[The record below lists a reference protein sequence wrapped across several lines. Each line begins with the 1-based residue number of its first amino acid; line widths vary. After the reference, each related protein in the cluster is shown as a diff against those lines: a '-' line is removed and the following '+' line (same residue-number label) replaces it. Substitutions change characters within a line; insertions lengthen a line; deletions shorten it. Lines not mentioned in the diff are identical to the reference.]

1 VRDNR
6 IAEIWEKFAG
16 RKGLFSLE
24 HRLFNATCAITIA
37 ILLIFIPFN
46 FVIGLNDVGYMFIA
60 GGLLCAYVYY
70 LSRVKMKYQWGA
82 TVFTLT
88 FLTVLCGNYLLN
100 DGIDGPTLIG
110 FYLSFQFV
118 MVMKPVRQY
127 WIWAAL
133 HITLVIGLFWL
144 QGTYPELIRHNY
156 SGYEVEA
163 VDKTVT
169 FLVVMVFTLFTYSFI
184 RRNYHFEKLSAERRA
199 EAIETQHLQIAA
211 QHLQLERLNQEKNKM
226 FSIISHDLKSPL
238 DSIRSYLMLLS
249 ENMIEPEER
258 AEFEQ
263 QLLTVTNNTTELL
276 QNLLSWSKSQMDGSV
291 AKNKTLNA
299 YETLYTTLDA
309 QQSIAEN
316 KGIALSYSIDDS
328 VEVIADAD
336 MLQLVVRNLVS
347 NAIKFTPEGGNIKIK
362 SFVNN
367 GHCEIAIRDSGRG
380 IPAEMQPDIFTLKT
394 SSTYGTNNEKGV
406 GLGLVLCKEFTE
418 LQGGRIWFESEEGVG
433 TTFWLSLQMPAY
445 NQLEMFGS

>member
-1 VRDNR
+1 MS
-6 IAEIWEKFAG
+6 FT
-16 RKGLFSLE
+16 LE
-24 HRLFNATCAITIA
+24 HRVFNATCVITMA

-46 FVIGLNDVGYMFIA
+46 FFIGLTEVGIIFTI
-60 GGLLCAYVYY
+60 GGLFCVYIYY
-70 LSRVKMKYQWGA
+70 LSRVKMKYRA
-82 TVFTLT
+82 STTVFALVM
-88 FLTVLCGNYLLN
+88 LSVLCCNYLLN

-110 FYLSFQFV
+110 FYLSFQFI
-118 MVMKPVRQY
+118 MTMKPIREY
-127 WIWAAL
+127 WGWAIL
-133 HITLVIGLFWL
+133 HIVVLVALFCL
-144 QGTYPELIRHNY
+144 QGAYPHHVKQTYSTYTI
-156 SGYEVEA
+156 EA
-163 VDKTVT
+163 IDKTVT
-169 FLVVMVFTLFTYSFI
+169 YIVVMVFTMFTYSFI
-184 RRNYHFEKLSAERRA
+184 RRNYHYEKLSAERRA

-238 DSIRSYLMLLS
+238 DSIRSYLMLLA
-249 ENMIEPEER
+249 ENMIEPDER
-258 AEFEQ
+258 VEFEK

-276 QNLLSWSKSQMDGSV
+276 QNLLSWSKSQMDGTV

-299 YETLYTTLDA
+299 YETLYTTLEA

-316 KGIALSYSIDDS
+316 KGIALSYSIDDA

-347 NAIKFTPEGGNIKIK
+347 NAIKFTPRGGTIKIK

-367 GHCEIAIRDSGRG
+367 GHCEIAIRDTGRG
-380 IPAEMQPDIFTLKT
+380 IPADMQPDIFTLKT

-418 LQGGRIWFESEEGVG
+418 LQGGRVWFESEEGVG
-433 TTFWLSLQMPAY
+433 TTFWISLPMPAN
-445 NQLEMFGS
+445 NQLKMFS